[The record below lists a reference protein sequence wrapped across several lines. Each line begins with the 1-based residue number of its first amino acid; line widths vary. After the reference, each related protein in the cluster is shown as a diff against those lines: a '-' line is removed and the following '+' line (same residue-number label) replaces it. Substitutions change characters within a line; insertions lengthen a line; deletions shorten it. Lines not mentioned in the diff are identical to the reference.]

1 MAKSTAAIEVEVLPK
16 GGADT
21 VVKNFKTQLKEA
33 KNEAQLMVQTF
44 GEFSAEALAAQK
56 KVAEL
61 ADKMEDFNDRVKAL
75 NPDKFA
81 KVQTIVTGVASGFA
95 AAQGAM
101 ALFGNE
107 SEDLQK
113 TLVKVQGA
121 MALSQGLEGL
131 GKIQQQFKTLAKDG
145 VQALIQSFSTLK
157 GAIISTGIGALVVAL
172 GYAIANFDKLVPKTK
187 TLAENLNL
195 TDEELKS
202 VSETTAK
209 QTTNVN
215 QLVNAVTDHNRSEK
229 DRRESLKK
237 LKEQYP
243 NYFNNLTND
252 INDTKTLTAQKD
264 KLIETL
270 IREARVRASQDQIEK
285 IAAKNIG
292 QRMKL
297 NEDLIKAQ
305 KDEAAARKETG
316 EIQFKE
322 SKNTKDFV
330 IPTDEEYNAII
341 AAQPEVFEKSRKAF
355 AKKAIA
361 QGNLL
366 EIQNK
371 INELNKQEVK
381 DSEVFTKIIGD
392 ETAAIE
398 KNGGASQ
405 VKTDNTIKNAKNELK
420 TLQEKNEALRK
431 LDEANATEGLDL
443 ITTQYA
449 NNLSRLKEAE
459 AQEVKQKGLT
469 EEQKNEITAKYSA
482 LSTAN
487 EVLRLKEVDIFTK
500 AAQEK
505 AFTNQLEATN
515 NFYIDKENL
524 VKEKLNKGA
533 ITEKEFNDEIDKLEV
548 ERLNKLLQVT
558 KDAGKSTV
566 DIQKQIQDKQ
576 TEIHNKKISQSDK
589 EIAKAKE
596 VRDAQIKAANDYLSA
611 LTTFNDTQNEQ
622 SKNAFDMRMEQ
633 LKQQGYSEEEI
644 TNMKDAELQKQDERM
659 RQSFELNKVAQIASA
674 LMNTYLGVTSALAI
688 LPTQQLY
695 PGQRF
700 VEAGA
705 ALAMGLANVYK
716 IQQTQYKSAMPTGGA
731 AGGGAGSRQNGQG
744 QMQSFAPRMSTLN
757 TNESLTQNR
766 KVFVTEGDITRT
778 QRRVSNNQAISVVE

>member
-21 VVKNFKTQLKEA
+21 VVKNFKTQLKDA

-61 ADKMEDFNDRVKAL
+61 ADKMDDFNDRVKAL

-81 KVQTIVTGVASGFA
+81 KVQTIVNGVASGFA

-121 MALSQGLEGL
+121 MALAQGLEGL